1 MYEGSFK
8 ALVPLIEQL
17 HAMGKT
23 PIEIAVEAPPVIW
36 GHGQWATENRISPTM
51 VKYILKRLKESN
63 RIQRGHYY
71 DASRPEAVK
80 HNQAYAADFKRRWD
94 KWETTHTTHEMPDG
108 FLAQARRLY
117 ALAGWIA
124 DEIEKRR
131 FEFEM

>member
-1 MYEGSFK
+1 MYDGMFK

-23 PIEIAVEAPPVIW
+23 PVEIAAEAPPIMY
-36 GHGQWATENRISPTM
+36 GHGHWATEQRISPTM
-51 VKYILKRLKESN
+51 VKYVLSRRN
-63 RIQRGHYY
+63 TVDRVTQGHYY

-94 KWETTHTTHEMPDG
+94 KWEEFGLRPDS
-108 FLAQARRLY
+108 LMAQMQRLH

-131 FEFEM
+131 FEFEL